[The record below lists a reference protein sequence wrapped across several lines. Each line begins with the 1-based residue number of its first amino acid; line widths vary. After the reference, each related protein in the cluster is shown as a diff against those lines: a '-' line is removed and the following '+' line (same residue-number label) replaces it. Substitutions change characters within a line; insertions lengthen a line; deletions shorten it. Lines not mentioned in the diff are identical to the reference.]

1 MHCTT
6 MLTKPRRHLVL
17 VCYMALAKCSKPTGT
32 YQIAYRPYISRE
44 LADKHVQSLD
54 DVDFTV
60 LAATSVLDDLIEKCP
75 PAEACRDAFVRMSKA
90 TIKMCLSTT
99 GFGNR
104 GNFSNAQN
112 RLGSIDAAANESM
125 QNLNPNAP
133 YFTSK
138 QSQSNTN
145 QKRRPEFDY
154 DLRDLFS
161 AEESA
166 ARPFVQYSNIPKI
179 SPAQRQALNMPQQ
192 MPILKAEPPSSA
204 ISPRQYPQYPGSQTS
219 STLTSPIMTTQ
230 MPQNMMAFSQQTS
243 PGPYGTN
250 ISNSN
255 TYSNF
260 ANQISNSYPG
270 MSPFSDLD
278 FLDTFPLGPTN
289 QGGMSQNQA
298 MDQPFNDFNMDF
310 GMGWDGSLPATG
322 FGDDSGGVDLFDG
335 FFFGG
340 QQG

>member
-1 MHCTT
+1 M
-6 MLTKPRRHLVL
+6 
-17 VCYMALAKCSKPTGT
+17 
-32 YQIAYRPYISRE
+32 
-44 LADKHVQSLD
+44 
-54 DVDFTV
+54 
-60 LAATSVLDDLIEKCP
+60 LDDLIEKCP

-104 GNFSNAQN
+104 GGNFSNAQN
-112 RLGSIDAAANESM
+112 RLNSIDVAATESM

-138 QSQSNTN
+138 QNLNSD

-154 DLRDLFS
+154 DLQKLFS

-166 ARPFVQYSNIPKI
+166 SRPFVQYNNMSRI
-179 SPAQRQALNMPQQ
+179 SPAQRQSLNFPQQ
-192 MPILKAEPPSSA
+192 MPILKAEPSNSV
-204 ISPRQYPQYPGSQTS
+204 ISPQQYPQYPTSQAS
-219 STLTSPIMTTQ
+219 STRTSPVMATQ
-230 MPQNMMAFSQQTS
+230 TPQNYPQQTS
-243 PGPYGTN
+243 PGPYGAN
-250 ISNSN
+250 IPNSN

-260 ANQISNSYPG
+260 ANQISNQYPG

-278 FLDTFPLGPTN
+278 FLDTFPLGQSN
-289 QGGMSQNQA
+289 QGTAMEGQA
-298 MDQPFNDFNMDF
+298 HDAAFTDFNMDF
-310 GMGWDGSLPATG
+310 GMGWDGSLPAGG
-322 FGDDSGGVDLFDG
+322 FGEESGGVDLFDG